1 MTERHWPW
9 LGAGL
14 GSLTGLFDYSL
25 FSLLDVRMMAGD
37 REVTPLIALFY
48 GLSFAVGGWLVGR
61 VAAQRVQIRRQLTA
75 VAEARAQAAQSE
87 KLATVGRLAA
97 GVAHEVR
104 NPLAVIKSSAA
115 LLAESVPPDDAGL
128 ATAATFIQEEVDRL
142 DAFISALLDY
152 SRPRPPTV
160 QEAPAGRVLQ
170 RFEALARGDAESRGV
185 ALSLADESRG
195 AQAPLDVD
203 QLSQA
208 LFALVVN
215 AGQAVGAGGRVEVR
229 ALPGPAF
236 EVLDDGPGVPPAD
249 AERIFEPFFTTKAR
263 GTGLGLAM
271 AARIAEA
278 HGGRLSLRAGGGLG
292 PGGRGAC
299 FHLALGRLP

>member
-1 MTERHWPW
+1 PW

-14 GSLTGLFDYSL
+14 GCLTGLFDYSL

-48 GLSFAVGGWLVGR
+48 GVSFAIGGWLVGR
-61 VAAQRVQIRRQLTA
+61 VAAQRVYIRRQLTA
-75 VAEARAQAAQSE
+75 VAEARARAAQSE

-152 SRPRPPTV
+152 SRPRPAELQP
-160 QEAPAGRVLQ
+160 ARAGRVLE
-170 RFEALARGDAESRGV
+170 RFTTLARGDAEIRGV
-185 ALSLADESRG
+185 ALSLADESDG
-195 AQAPLDVD
+195 A
-203 QLSQA
+203 
-208 LFALVVN
+208 
-215 AGQAVGAGGRVEVR
+215 E
-229 ALPGPAF
+229 
-236 EVLDDGPGVPPAD
+236 
-249 AERIFEPFFTTKAR
+249 
-263 GTGLGLAM
+263 
-271 AARIAEA
+271 
-278 HGGRLSLRAGGGLG
+278 
-292 PGGRGAC
+292 
-299 FHLALGRLP
+299 